1 MQLSDRASEQKYV
14 KRFNQKWW
22 YLTSDIQ
29 IDWGELRNGLWNDWL
44 QPSGLNPPVAPL
56 RAVIECV
63 WHKDL
68 SSFAFPGS
76 SSIFS
81 HLSRI
86 SVASSSVKK
95 KQVALMF
102 NSSAFWSG
110 LFAQDADEAELGEIL
125 YRLRLRLDKQQVS
138 RWSIVSLWFSE
149 LRVSLADYCISG
161 QHKLQHQC
169 TTLNVAHFLAGPG
182 PEWVNM

>member
-1 MQLSDRASEQKYV
+1 MSRDL
-14 KRFNQKWW
+14 F
-22 YLTSDIQ
+22 
-29 IDWGELRNGLWNDWL
+29 RNGDRSRQVGRGRKSEKRNFFGNDWL

-68 SSFAFPGS
+68 SSSAFPGS

-161 QHKLQHQC
+161 QHEL
-169 TTLNVAHFLAGPG
+169 
-182 PEWVNM
+182 